1 MMKGLIRFA
10 MVVAVAIAGISASYA
25 QQAKLGYIK
34 FDELVTSMPEYKTAG
49 EEFEKKVQEIETQQT
64 KMQEEWNAAVKEYE
78 EKAATYTQIVRQA
91 KEQEIMQMQQRI
103 QSFVELA
110 QQELQNVNQQLMAP
124 IYEKAKNTVDE
135 VAKSN
140 GFTYVFD
147 AGAII
152 YMAPDA
158 IDLMPM
164 VKSKLGI

>member
-1 MMKGLIRFA
+1 
-10 MVVAVAIAGISASYA
+10 
-25 QQAKLGYIK
+25 
-34 FDELVTSMPEYKTAG
+34 
-49 EEFEKKVQEIETQQT
+49 
-64 KMQEEWNAAVKEYE
+64 
-78 EKAATYTQIVRQA
+78 
-91 KEQEIMQMQQRI
+91 MQMQQRI

-110 QQELQNVNQQLMAP
+110 QQELQSVNEQLMAP
-124 IYEKAKNTVDE
+124 IYEKAKTTVDE

-152 YMAPDA
+152 YMAPEA

>member
-1 MMKGLIRFA
+1 MKGLIRFA
-10 MVVAVAIAGISASYA
+10 IVAAMFVAGVTTVSA
-25 QQAKLGYIK
+25 QQVKLGYIK

-49 EEFEKKVQEIETQQT
+49 EEFEKKVQEIETQRT
-64 KMQEEWNAAVKEYE
+64 KMQEEWTVAVKEYE

-110 QQELQNVNQQLMAP
+110 QQELQTVNEQLMTP
-124 IYEKAKNTVDE
+124 IYEKAKKTVDE
-135 VAKSN
+135 VAKAN
-140 GFTYVFD
+140 GFTYVLD
-147 AGAII
+147 AGALI
-152 YMAPDA
+152 YTAPEA